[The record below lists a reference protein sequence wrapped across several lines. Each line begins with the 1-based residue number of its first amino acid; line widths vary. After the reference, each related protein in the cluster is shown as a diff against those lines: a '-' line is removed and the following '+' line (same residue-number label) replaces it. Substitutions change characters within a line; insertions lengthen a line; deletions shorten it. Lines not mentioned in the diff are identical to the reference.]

1 MSADEYSDLDDVLP
15 SFADSVREFDPLI
28 AQARSHG
35 RPEVAQALERKKTEV
50 LMQARQDAAE
60 LRRLV
65 GPGTASDDSAADD
78 DVLDGDAGEVARVLR
93 EHKARQAPKAKGRIR
108 RV

>member
-1 MSADEYSDLDDVLP
+1 MSVDEYSDLDDLLP

-35 RPEVAQALERKKTEV
+35 LPEVTRALERKKAEV
-50 LMQARQDAAE
+50 LVQARQDAAE

-65 GPGTASDDSAADD
+65 GPGTAPDDSADD
-78 DVLDGDAGEVARVLR
+78 GGPGGDAGEVARLLR
-93 EHKARQAPKAKGRIR
+93 EHKARQAPKTKGRIR